1 MTVLPSPIPHPLDFC
16 PWDLPGWAYEALEW
30 VVGFQWPDGDEKATW
45 DAADRWFALAGVLAG
60 PRDEATEA
68 AFQVMSGYGGAGVTV
83 AAFQQA
89 WHNLADGDAP
99 LNSLMEI
106 SHELGKMIEECGCD
120 IEGAKL
126 EAWIELGIF
135 VIELIGMAVAVTLT
149 LGAASPAAA
158 GLIAATRFAIQQ
170 IFRKLIEQLGKKA
183 IKKSLKEA
191 GERAA
196 KQLTT
201 KAGLKHLGTDALRE
215 GLDEAAEEG
224 VTNGG
229 IQLYQGSTGRSDGL
243 DVRELGMS
251 GVGGFAGG
259 FAASGAQVGRGGRSS
274 VGDALRGAGGEVLG
288 EVGGAAAFGDLP
300 DLDGV
305 AKAASSGVTGSVMHS
320 VKADLGDGLA
330 GLDTSGLP
338 FLASDGAG
346 SAGSASV
353 GQSAAAGPGM
363 DLSVAAPGPGSA
375 AELSAGAPG
384 PGSAVEVSAA
394 AVGPSSAVEVPAAAV
409 GAASEAELSGAR
421 GPASAPGPSVEP
433 SAGPSLGSLGSP
445 AGSDLATG
453 LALESTSPAGAASPS
468 GSTPA
473 TGTGSPSGPG
483 FQPGL
488 AAGPGP
494 PSAFLPGTHSS
505 VPAPE
510 LGVGPGSGG
519 GFTSGTGAGGLEP
532 GQPGGGPGGR
542 PRTDP
547 AGSPRD
553 GLSAV
558 PGKERALADRPAQ
571 ASRDASIDR
580 VAEALAPRP
589 AQAEVRQSDLGGGV
603 DLLALPAPGPMPAR
617 HFDHEAA
624 ARAAYFGYL
633 RHARQTHEDLRR
645 EDLAAHL
652 VSAADR
658 RHSQAVELSERAGHA
673 RLDGLIL
680 RADRWF
686 AGSRELRDEAADL
699 ERTADRVRSGDL
711 MPERVDVEGA
721 DWARINYDVG
731 DLAAGPVETDDT
743 SQLTG
748 HDDPPPIDRS
758 RRYGIRGGLRAPLTV
773 HQTDLERAM
782 PRDDGG
788 RVRRHADP
796 RQGHW
801 FGLANDGGP
810 EADPTRGINC
820 LDGVLSLFDT
830 YVHGRP
836 RVSAPRTFDCY
847 AAGDPTRPLG
857 AENGG
862 LARIENTVKGQFQ
875 GLCPYVGATGHARAK
890 QSVDLAMTN
899 LGNHLHNLGHGA
911 FAFIVTDSEGGSAH
925 AWTAVNH
932 SGTILFLDPQTRR
945 ISETVPL
952 YQNRGTPSESNIVS
966 MDALV
971 LDSGGQFAPLPFHR
985 AGIWSHSALE
995 PTGSDPA
1002 DGEADSDQHDPP
1014 GVGYFA
1020 DLYERMDASTAEL
1033 GYFDS
1038 LPADQRLI
1046 IEQSVAAS
1054 DVVADRAQHDLQ
1066 SAVDSL
1072 AGDRPMVVGAEHRTK
1087 TPASLARAYLLQQDE
1102 EPDLEAF
1109 LGRQKDRVRFSV
1121 EVSLDAYAETV
1132 TATLAALGDGG
1143 YETGRIVNFWS
1154 EKGRHNGLN
1163 ITLTDPT
1170 GFRMEVQFPTTLTW
1184 TIGKETHRYYETL
1197 RLRELPAQLRMDAF
1211 FRILAINKQF
1221 GIAEQQPSDLRAL
1234 GSPAPVD
1241 SGLQRWLA
1249 KENSLRDEYEAWLT
1263 EHHLSWSEMLERHHL
1278 SIEDAHGQSGS
1289 EREQ

>member
-338 FLASDGAG
+338 FLVSDGAG

-952 YQNRGTPSESNIVS
+952 YQNRGTPGESNIVS

-995 PTGSDPA
+995 PTGPNPADGDSDPA
-1002 DGEADSDQHDPP
+1002 RRIPVAESAVDAERRALEGLPPEQLRELLESEAQC
-1014 GVGYFA
+1014 
-1020 DLYERMDASTAEL
+1020 
-1033 GYFDS
+1033 
-1038 LPADQRLI
+1038 Q
-1046 IEQSVAAS
+1046 
-1054 DVVADRAQHDLQ
+1054 VVADRVMGELGEIVAT
-1066 SAVDSL
+1066 L
-1072 AGDRPMVVGAEHRTK
+1072 AGFTEVDRPKLVDTEHRVK
-1087 TPASLARAYLLQQDE
+1087 TAHSIARAYGE
-1102 EPDLEAF
+1102 ESKIDDIDLTAF
-1109 LGRQKDRVRFSV
+1109 LDSLKDRVRFSIQ
-1121 EVSLDAYAETV
+1121 V
-1132 TATLAALGDGG
+1132 TEASYVRSVDSVLKALRARDYKIGKILSFWGD
-1143 YETGRIVNFWS
+1143 E
-1154 EKGRHNGLN
+1154 GRHNGLN
-1163 ITLTDPT
+1163 ITATDRS
-1170 GFRMEVQFPTTLTW
+1170 GIMLEIQFPTELSRAV
-1184 TIGKETHRYYETL
+1184 GKATHHYYEVIRQANFDVKTRVDAFLSILHINKESGINHHRPAGLEALGNITEVNSTFGRWIRNIPVGWPRYLDQL
-1197 RLRELPAQLRMDAF
+1197 RARQTSFDEVLREHGLNRDDAF
-1211 FRILAINKQF
+1211 
-1221 GIAEQQPSDLRAL
+1221 G
-1234 GSPAPVD
+1234 
-1241 SGLQRWLA
+1241 
-1249 KENSLRDEYEAWLT
+1249 RD
-1263 EHHLSWSEMLERHHL
+1263 RRD
-1278 SIEDAHGQSGS
+1278 DAGA
-1289 EREQ
+1289 